1 MVCSHLI
8 HCGYAFFVVLYRF
21 FVDQRV
27 HLYNSSIANTK
38 TQKTSRDTA
47 PLRLG
52 IVYNCM
58 RRALDLAY
66 N

>member
-47 PLRLG
+47 PLDWVLCTTACAQG
-52 IVYNCM
+52 AGFSV
-58 RRALDLAY
+58 
-66 N
+66 